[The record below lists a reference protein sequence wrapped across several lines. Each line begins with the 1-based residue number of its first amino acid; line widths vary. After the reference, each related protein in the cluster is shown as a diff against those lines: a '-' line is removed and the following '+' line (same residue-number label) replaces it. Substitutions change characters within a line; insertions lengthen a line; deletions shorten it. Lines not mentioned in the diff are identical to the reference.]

1 MSRFLVTGGC
11 GFIGSHLADRLV
23 ARGHQVRILDNLSS
37 GRRENAPEEA
47 ELVIG
52 DVTDSDIVADC
63 VAGTDGIFHL
73 AAIASVSRCH
83 HDWAD
88 CHAVNLTGCIKV
100 LEAAR
105 LPKRGPIPVV
115 YASSAAVYGDCPSIP
130 LTELD
135 IPRPINAYGADK
147 LGCELHARVATLAHG
162 IPTIGLRLFNVY
174 GPRQD
179 PASPYS
185 GVISIFADRLRRR
198 QPVDIYGD
206 GDQVRDFIFVDD
218 VVSAFVAALSARQGI
233 GEAFNVC
240 TGQGTTIRELAG
252 LMGEICGIAPD
263 IRFRPPR
270 PGDIRASIGD
280 PARARRMLGCAAET
294 SIRDGLTQ
302 TIAAISAAA
311 KELGQKSP
319 A

>member
-1 MSRFLVTGGC
+1 MSRFLITGGC

-23 ARGHQVRILDNLSS
+23 AGGHQVRILDNLSS

-52 DVTDSDIVADC
+52 DVTDADIVADC
-63 VAGTDGIFHL
+63 VAGMDGIFHL

-83 HDWAD
+83 DDWAE

-105 LPKRGPIPVV
+105 FAVRGAIPVV
-115 YASSAAVYGDCPSIP
+115 YASSAAVYGDCPSMP
-130 LTELD
+130 LTELGM
-135 IPRPINAYGADK
+135 PRPINAYGADK

-185 GVISIFADRLRRR
+185 GVISIFTDRLRRR

-218 VVSAFVAALSARQGI
+218 VIGAFVAALKARQGAS
-233 GEAFNVC
+233 EVFNVC
-240 TGQGTTIRELAG
+240 TGQGTTIRVLAA
-252 LMGEICGIAPD
+252 LVGEICGTVPD

-270 PGDIRASIGD
+270 PGDVRASIGD
-280 PARARRMLGCAAET
+280 PARARR
-294 SIRDGLTQ
+294 
-302 TIAAISAAA
+302 
-311 KELGQKSP
+311 ELGWEARTTVRQGLANTLAKVS
-319 A
+319 ATAA